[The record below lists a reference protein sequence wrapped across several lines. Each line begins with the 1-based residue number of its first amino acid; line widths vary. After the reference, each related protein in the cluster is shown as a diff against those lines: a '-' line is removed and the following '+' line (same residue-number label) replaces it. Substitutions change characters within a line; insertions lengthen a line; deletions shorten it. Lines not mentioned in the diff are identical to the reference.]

1 MKFTKAWMGAV
12 IAVSA
17 SLTVTVP
24 NSAEAAPSCA
34 TSGIGGSEVYNIGA
48 LKALGAG
55 GCQIGDK
62 IYSDFDFS
70 MNWTNGVFGFSNSPA
85 DQHTFSGASLA
96 LMGSATPYTYTYKV
110 AVDPT
115 SPESFL
121 SYRTDI
127 GSSNL
132 TGTSASNT
140 LENSLNPDVSFA
152 QITAGSP
159 SAGNL
164 VAINGTTAVFTGTV
178 SVTSGRI
185 DTITDSLNQTPG
197 PLPILGAGAAFGFSR
212 KLRNRIKASA

>member
-1 MKFTKAWMGAV
+1 MKFTKVLMGTA

-34 TSGIGGSEVYNIGA
+34 TSGVGGTDLYNIAA
-48 LKALGAG
+48 LKALGMD

-70 MNWTNGVFGFSNSPA
+70 MNWLTGNFGFGNSPA
-85 DQHTFSGASLA
+85 DQHTFSGGNLG
-96 LMGSATPYTYTYKV
+96 LMAGSMYTYTYKV
-110 AVDPT
+110 TVDPA

-127 GSSNL
+127 GSSDL
-132 TGTSASNT
+132 TGTSASN
-140 LENSLNPDVSFA
+140 SLANNINLDVSFS
-152 QITAGSP
+152 QISGGMP
-159 SAGNL
+159 SAGTL
-164 VAINGTTAVFTGTV
+164 VAINGTTAVFSGTID
-178 SVTSGRI
+178 VTSGRV
-185 DTITDSLNQTPG
+185 DVLTDSLNQTPG